1 MRLIGLLAIGVL
13 SVFLGACTTRPF
25 FSPEITKDAETDT
38 FDLKAWKEQA
48 DHPSGTSFVPHKV
61 ELGGQFIKVLS
72 KEEGVVI
79 LAEEKSL
86 ERYPGYDPT
95 WGKREGAFVF
105 AIVFKGSLEPS
116 MLEAGNEL
124 AVVGTTDRPG
134 PELIDGTPK
143 VLPHLNAQC
152 LHIWKTKEAA
162 LHHIPWTGSM
172 GYYPP
177 ENRTF
182 CLENTKRRLLS
193 TGGQSR

>member
-1 MRLIGLLAIGVL
+1 MRIIGMFVMCLLFA
-13 SVFLGACTTRPF
+13 ACTSPPF
-25 FSPEITKDAETDT
+25 FSPEIMKGAETDT

-48 DHPSGTSFVPHKV
+48 DHPSGTNFVPHKV
-61 ELGGQFIKVLS
+61 ELGGQFLKVIS

-95 WGKREGAFVF
+95 WVKREGEFVF

-124 AVVGTTDRPG
+124 AVVGTTDRPS

-162 LHHIPWTGSM
+162 LHYVPWVGSM

-193 TGGQSR
+193 TERPSR